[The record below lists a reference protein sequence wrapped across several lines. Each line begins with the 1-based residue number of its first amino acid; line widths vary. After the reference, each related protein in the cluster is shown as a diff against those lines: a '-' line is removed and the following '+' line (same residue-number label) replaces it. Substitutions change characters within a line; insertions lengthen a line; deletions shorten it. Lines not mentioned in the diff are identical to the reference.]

1 MVTNYSVNL
10 IILFFVLLSDQENDG
25 IDMDEFEPLP
35 SIEEAALM
43 AAGIHRDDVPQGE
56 NLAILPHK
64 LPRPVVMPPTPPP
77 AVEPFYQPVDG
88 KPVGK

>member
-1 MVTNYSVNL
+1 MAISAFDGMHPRFKQVPPSSLASIKAT
-10 IILFFVLLSDQENDG
+10 FFPDC
-25 IDMDEFEPLP
+25 
-35 SIEEAALM
+35 AALM